1 MFKILDD
8 NKVFYQWDK
17 NRKLII
23 EDENIKEVHFCNRTD
38 DIALMCEVYEKD
50 GLRLVDV
57 PNKLL
62 TESWDIKVY
71 ASDGDNTRYYD
82 TIKVIER
89 KKPSDYVYEETE
101 VFTYRQLEK
110 RLIEIETAGF
120 KKDVEEYFESHPVAF
135 SVNGQTGEVVLNAD
149 DVRAIS
155 IDNKASYDDAVT
167 KAHTHSNKTALDK
180 ITDSKLTGYDNA
192 VSNTHTHSNKS
203 TLDKITEAKITSWE
217 NKSEFDGKYS
227 SLTGIPTDIAKTS
240 YVDSKVAVKA
250 NTADLA
256 TVATSGSYGDLT
268 HKPYVVG
275 VDCTPEEEISTYF
288 DKDARV
294 EELVSNYIK
303 AYTNVP
309 GCQDKLTDA
318 AIEAY
323 RQEQSD
329 RIDNCMPCQPGEGNV
344 EIKLVFD

>member
-101 VFTYRQLEK
+101 VLTYRKLEK

-120 KKDVEEYFESHPVAF
+120 KKDVEEYFESHPVAV

-149 DVRAIS
+149 DVGAIS
-155 IDNKASYDDAVT
+155 VDNKASYDDAVT
-167 KAHTHSNKTALDK
+167 KAHTHSNKTA
-180 ITDSKLTGYDNA
+180 
-192 VSNTHTHSNKS
+192 
-203 TLDKITEAKITSWE
+203 LDKITEAKITSWE

-294 EELVSNYIK
+294 EKLVNNYIK

>member
-38 DIALMCEVYEKD
+38 DIALMCEVYEQN

-101 VFTYRQLEK
+101 VLTYRKLEK

-120 KKDVEEYFESHPVAF
+120 KKDVEEYFVSHPVAV

-149 DVRAIS
+149 DVGAIS

-167 KAHTHSNKTALDK
+167 KAHTHANKSALDK
-180 ITDSKLTGYDNA
+180 VTDAKISSWDNKSNFDGDYNSLTNKPDLLQLDNTLTSSTKAANAKTVGDKIKTIETNANNKANLTGYTANQNVVTDA
-192 VSNTHTHSNKS
+192 SGKLVTKS
-203 TLDKITEAKITSWE
+203 PL
-217 NKSEFDGKYS
+217 
-227 SLTGIPTDIAKTS
+227 P
-240 YVDSKVAVKA
+240 YVD
-250 NTADLA
+250 D
-256 TVATSGSYGDLT
+256 D
-268 HKPYVVG
+268 G
-275 VDCTPEEEISTYF
+275 VLCF
-288 DKDARV
+288 W
-294 EELVSNYIK
+294 
-303 AYTNVP
+303 
-309 GCQDKLTDA
+309 
-318 AIEAY
+318 
-323 RQEQSD
+323 
-329 RIDNCMPCQPGEGNV
+329 
-344 EIKLVFD
+344 

>member
-23 EDENIKEVHFCNRTD
+23 EDENIKEVHFCFCID
-38 DIALMCEVYEKD
+38 DIALMCEVYEKV

-101 VFTYRQLEK
+101 VLTYRKLEK

-120 KKDVEEYFESHPVAF
+120 KKDVEEYFESHPVTV

-149 DVRAIS
+149 DVGAIS
-155 IDNKASYDDAVT
+155 IDNKASYDDAVN
-167 KAHTHSNKTALDK
+167 KAHTHA
-180 ITDSKLTGYDNA
+180 
-192 VSNTHTHSNKS
+192 NKS
-203 TLDKITEAKITSWE
+203 
-217 NKSEFDGKYS
+217 
-227 SLTGIPTDIAKTS
+227 
-240 YVDSKVAVKA
+240 
-250 NTADLA
+250 
-256 TVATSGSYGDLT
+256 
-268 HKPYVVG
+268 
-275 VDCTPEEEISTYF
+275 
-288 DKDARV
+288 
-294 EELVSNYIK
+294 
-303 AYTNVP
+303 
-309 GCQDKLTDA
+309 
-318 AIEAY
+318 
-323 RQEQSD
+323 
-329 RIDNCMPCQPGEGNV
+329 
-344 EIKLVFD
+344 

>member
-38 DIALMCEVYEKD
+38 DIALMCEVYEKN

-62 TESWDIKVY
+62 TDKWDIKVY

-101 VFTYRQLEK
+101 VLTYRKLEK
-110 RLIEIETAGF
+110 RLSEIETAGF
-120 KKDVEEYFESHPVAF
+120 KKDVEEYFESHPVAV

-149 DVRAIS
+149 DVGAIS

-167 KAHTHSNKTALDK
+167 KAHTHSNKSALDK
-180 ITDSKLTGYDNA
+180 VTDAKISSWDNKSNFDGDYNSLTNKPDLLQLDNTLTSSTKAANAKTVGDKIKTIETNVNNKANLTGYTANQNVVTDASGNL
-192 VSNTHTHSNKS
+192 VTKS
-203 TLDKITEAKITSWE
+203 AL
-217 NKSEFDGKYS
+217 
-227 SLTGIPTDIAKTS
+227 P
-240 YVDSKVAVKA
+240 YVD
-250 NTADLA
+250 D
-256 TVATSGSYGDLT
+256 D
-268 HKPYVVG
+268 G
-275 VDCTPEEEISTYF
+275 VLCF
-288 DKDARV
+288 W
-294 EELVSNYIK
+294 
-303 AYTNVP
+303 
-309 GCQDKLTDA
+309 
-318 AIEAY
+318 
-323 RQEQSD
+323 
-329 RIDNCMPCQPGEGNV
+329 
-344 EIKLVFD
+344 